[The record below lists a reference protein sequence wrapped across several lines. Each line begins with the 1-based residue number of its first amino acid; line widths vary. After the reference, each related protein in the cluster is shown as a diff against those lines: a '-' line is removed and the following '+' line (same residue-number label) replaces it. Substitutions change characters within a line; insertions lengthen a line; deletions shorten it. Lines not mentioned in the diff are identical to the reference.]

1 MASRSLHFLHE
12 NEDFFV
18 TPPSQVSG
26 GRRTPLFSMRS
37 RIKVVTGPADD
48 GLGCARG
55 ALIGLAIEIAAGA
68 CIYGIWL
75 LFHAAH

>member
-1 MASRSLHFLHE
+1 MASRSLHFSHK
-12 NEDFFV
+12 NEDFYV
-18 TPPSQVSG
+18 TPPSQESRRG
-26 GRRTPLFSMRS
+26 RTPLFSVRS
-37 RIKVVTGPADD
+37 RIKTVTGPADD

-55 ALIGLAIEIAAGA
+55 ALIGLVIELAAGV